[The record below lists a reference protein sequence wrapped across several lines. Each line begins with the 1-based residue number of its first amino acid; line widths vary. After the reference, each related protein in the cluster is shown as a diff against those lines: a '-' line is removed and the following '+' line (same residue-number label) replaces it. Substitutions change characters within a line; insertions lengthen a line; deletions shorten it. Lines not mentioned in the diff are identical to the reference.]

1 MRFSEAR
8 GQKVLST
15 SDAATVGKVAHFVVA
30 PDPARVVAMRVR
42 KTPGEADMLP
52 WTNLTAFGRDAVTV
66 TSAAVF
72 VTADPELAILAD
84 KHHDILG
91 RRVLDAGGTERGT
104 VKDVDFDLQ
113 TGAVTTVITDRAE
126 IPGAAVIGL
135 GSYALIV
142 RAASATL

>member
-15 SDAATVGKVAHFVVA
+15 SDAATVGKVAHFVVS

-42 KTPGEADMLP
+42 KTPGEGDLLP
-52 WTNLTAFGRDAVTV
+52 WANLTAFGRDAVTV
-66 TSAAVF
+66 TSAAAF

-91 RRVLDAGGTERGT
+91 RRVLDAGGTELGT

-113 TGAVTTVITDRAE
+113 TGTVTTVITDRAE

-135 GSYALIV
+135 GTYALIV
-142 RAASATL
+142 RAAAATV